1 MLRYK
6 LSAHMF
12 CSAPP
17 LPPAAALE
25 DTPTAALR
33 QCLQS
38 LSPTNRLDLSVE
50 TMLAKPIQR
59 VLQYPLYLHVV
70 IKQIGADSLE
80 RRCLEVREG
89 GEGRRGEG
97 RGGGV
102 EGEGSMT

>member
-1 MLRYK
+1 MQC
-6 LSAHMF
+6 AHMF

-70 IKQIGADSLE
+70 TKQMGADSLE
-80 RRCLEVREG
+80 RRCLE
-89 GEGRRGEG
+89 GEE
-97 RGGGV
+97 
-102 EGEGSMT
+102 SMT

>member
-6 LSAHMF
+6 LCAHMF

-59 VLQYPLYLHVV
+59 VLQYPYINSITQSCGH
-70 IKQIGADSLE
+70 I
-80 RRCLEVREG
+80 
-89 GEGRRGEG
+89 
-97 RGGGV
+97 
-102 EGEGSMT
+102 